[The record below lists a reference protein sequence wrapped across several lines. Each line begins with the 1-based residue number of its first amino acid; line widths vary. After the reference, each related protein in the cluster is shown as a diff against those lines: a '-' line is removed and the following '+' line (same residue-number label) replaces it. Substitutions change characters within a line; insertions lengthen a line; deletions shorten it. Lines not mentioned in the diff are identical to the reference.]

1 MLKLQN
7 KFSDAVHRQAATQAQ
22 RERER
27 DKSLYLQ
34 ISTNTPKEAKLL
46 HATPGA
52 DPASCARGRFQ
63 QGHRESGRAGGQD
76 SKKVEGNGSL

>member
-22 RERER
+22 REREG

-46 HATPGA
+46 HATPG
-52 DPASCARGRFQ
+52 
-63 QGHRESGRAGGQD
+63 GG
-76 SKKVEGNGSL
+76 SS